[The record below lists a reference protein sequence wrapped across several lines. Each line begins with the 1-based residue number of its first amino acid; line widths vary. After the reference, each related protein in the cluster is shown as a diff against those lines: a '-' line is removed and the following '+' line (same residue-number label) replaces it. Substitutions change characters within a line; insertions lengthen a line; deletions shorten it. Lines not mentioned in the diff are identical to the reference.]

1 MPELRNEL
9 VYTHI
14 SIATYQK
21 SNAKIINTGFHGR
34 IMRKGYC
41 FNCDHFPW
49 NGPNC
54 GWISC
59 QRKQHFPVLD
69 SAGEMLIQC

>member
-34 IMRKGYC
+34 IM
-41 FNCDHFPW
+41 
-49 NGPNC
+49 
-54 GWISC
+54 
-59 QRKQHFPVLD
+59 
-69 SAGEMLIQC
+69 